1 MRTMKLRHVGNYTIL
16 LGIAALVVLAGCDPA
31 EGYGGTA
38 RITGKVVTK
47 YYNDDYSMLIREAP
61 AVDEQVFLLFGDN
74 VNVGDRV
81 ESSPT
86 GSFEF
91 PFLQPG
97 TYTVYFTSRDTT
109 YTGEVENVVSKEI
122 ELTAGADVDLG
133 TMYKVEVL
141 DFDDGSAKI
150 FGVIR
155 LINYKNSSVYPFL
168 EVKDTSFAQEQEVY
182 LRYGNNEFY
191 NERIRTDY
199 KGYFE
204 FRNLIPGDYEI
215 FTYSEDITGGTEDIP
230 VTRNVSF
237 TGEKEEIDLGT
248 LTIEQL

>member
-1 MRTMKLRHVGNYTIL
+1 MMLFLSFL
-16 LGIAALVVLAGCDPA
+16 LFATGCEQG

-38 RITGKVVTK
+38 RITGTVVTR
-47 YYNDDYSMLIREAP
+47 YYNDDYSSVIRETP

-74 VNVGDRV
+74 ENVGDRV
-81 ESSPT
+81 ETSAT
-86 GSFEF
+86 GTFEF

-97 TYTVYFTSRDTT
+97 QYTVYFTSRDTT
-109 YTGEVENVVSKEI
+109 YTGEVQTVVSKEV
-122 ELTAGADVDLG
+122 ELNAGADMNLG
-133 TMYKVEVL
+133 TLYKIETL
-141 DFDDGSAKI
+141 DFNDGSARI

-168 EVKDTSFAQEQEVY
+168 EVKDISFAQEQEVY
-182 LRYGNNEFY
+182 LRYGNHEFY
-191 NERIRTDY
+191 DDRIRTDY

-215 FTYSEDITGGTEDIP
+215 FTYSEDVTGATEKIA

-237 TGEKEEIDLGT
+237 TGEREEIDLGT